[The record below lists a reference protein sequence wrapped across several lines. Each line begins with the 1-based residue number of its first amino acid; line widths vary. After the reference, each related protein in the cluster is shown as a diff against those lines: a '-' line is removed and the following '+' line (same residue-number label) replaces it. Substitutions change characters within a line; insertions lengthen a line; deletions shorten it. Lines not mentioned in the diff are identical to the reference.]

1 MLAVSIR
8 ISARSKPANIGTF
21 DMGTALEYPD
31 TDYKKPPERGGIVFE
46 KTRMPPTECVRRLFR
61 QPFRLSCMA
70 ASAAAAARPAAHIA
84 QERPWRPVLI
94 RLSET
99 FIHIRE
105 TRHPMVW
112 SGSALENPGPH
123 RQSGPIACAMAGTPA
138 KGLGRP
144 RVPTVGTVR

>member
-1 MLAVSIR
+1 MMLAVSIR

-84 QERPWRPVLI
+84 QSVRGGLFLFGFLKHLFTYAKRD
-94 RLSET
+94 
-99 FIHIRE
+99 
-105 TRHPMVW
+105 TRW
-112 SGSALENPGPH
+112 CGAAARSKIPGH
-123 RQSGPIACAMAGTPA
+123 TASRG
-138 KGLGRP
+138 
-144 RVPTVGTVR
+144 